1 MSWFT
6 GIVLKQNTLSPK
18 IKDYLTGLGE
28 VIYEGERVFLFGG
41 SPSGKNYFSGGEGA
55 VPAWVVA
62 GMGLKSVSNGVR
74 FLNKKEWQQKMA
86 LNEVPVNGH
95 FAIAVIEEENVR
107 LYTDTPGL
115 RDIYI
120 TDLPDKIIFTTKLQ
134 HIALFTELKPDFV
147 HLGSTW
153 NSINKIT
160 DESIYKGVNRLVKG
174 ARAVINRRVGKSDII
189 KEEWIPKFTERKE
202 AADEFTDKLSELINI
217 EDEEM
222 LLGLSG
228 GMDSRVLLSVLLANN
243 KINWSA
249 HSTGRDTDSD
259 SSIPSEMANVL
270 LFPHKKFSD
279 EFESGPD
286 DIPKMEEFSFLTG
299 INHPVSS
306 YFSLKITDVLQK
318 ENKVLI
324 DGGFGEIYRREY
336 FNRILWKGRFGL
348 ANRRSDVIAQAISY
362 ERGDVFIKEISELLR
377 DGVDYEIS
385 ALMLK
390 LPDPVDIGLE
400 NWVDLFALK
409 TRLINYYAPE
419 QSRLD
424 GKVINYMPF
433 VQSSLL
439 EKLFEIPLSL
449 RKNGKL
455 FRQIIK
461 KKAPVLTEF
470 PLAKGGRLYPFSTGT
485 LQARLLTRFLKK
497 NGAEK
502 KGPLSLPFMKEYVM
516 DRIQSGDVINDS
528 FYDYKK
534 IAIMAERFYNKGER
548 GEGIA
553 LEWWLSFE
561 MSMEYLRKLNKS
573 RGER

>member
-6 GIVLKQNTLSPK
+6 GIVLKRNILNPRINDFLSRM
-18 IKDYLTGLGE
+18 GE
-28 VIYEGERVFLFGG
+28 VIYEGDKVVLFGG
-41 SPSGKNYFSGGEGA
+41 STAGKNFFSGAEGA
-55 VPAWVVA
+55 ISAWVVS
-62 GMGLKSVSNGVR
+62 GMGLKSASRGVS
-74 FLNKKEWQQKMA
+74 FLNKKDWQKKMA
-86 LNEVPVNGH
+86 SHEVPINGH
-95 FAIAVIEEENVR
+95 FAIAIIEEENVW

-120 TDLPDKIIFTTKLQ
+120 TELDDKIVFTTRLE
-134 HIALFTELKPDFV
+134 HIALFAELKLDYV

-160 DESIYKGVNRLVKG
+160 EESIYKGVTRLVKG
-174 ARAVINRRVGKSDII
+174 ARAVINLKEGKSDII
-189 KEEWIPKFTERKE
+189 KEEWIPQFREREE
-202 AADEFTDKLSELINI
+202 AADEFTDKLSDLVNI
-217 EDEEM
+217 EEEEM

-228 GMDSRVLLSVLLANN
+228 GMDSRVLLSVLLASN

-259 SSIPSEMANVL
+259 FSIPREMAKVL
-270 LFPHKKFSD
+270 LFPHKTISD
-279 EFESGPD
+279 EFEFGPD
-286 DIPKMEEFSFLTG
+286 DIEKMEEFSFLTRV
-299 INHPVSS
+299 NHPISS
-306 YFSLKITDVLQK
+306 YFSLKITDVLEK
-318 ENKVLI
+318 ENKILI
-324 DGGFGEIYRREY
+324 DGGFGEIWRREY

-362 ERGDVFIKEISELLR
+362 DRGDVFIKEISELLR
-377 DGVDYEIS
+377 DSVDYEIS
-385 ALMLK
+385 MLMVK
-390 LPDPVDIGLE
+390 LPDPVEIGLE

-409 TRLINYYAPE
+409 TRLVNYYAPE
-419 QSRLD
+419 QCRLD

-433 VQSSLL
+433 AQLSLL

-461 KKAPVLTEF
+461 KKARVLTEF
-470 PLAKGGRLYPFSTGT
+470 PLVKGGRLYPFNSGT
-485 LQARLLTRFLKK
+485 LQARILTRFLKK
-497 NGAEK
+497 RGAGEK
-502 KGPLSLPFMKEYVM
+502 GLLSLPFMKEYVM
-516 DRIQSGDVINDS
+516 DRIGSADVRKDA

-534 IAIMAERFYNKGER
+534 IAIMAERFYDKGER

-561 MSMEYLRKLNKS
+561 MSLEYLRKLNKS